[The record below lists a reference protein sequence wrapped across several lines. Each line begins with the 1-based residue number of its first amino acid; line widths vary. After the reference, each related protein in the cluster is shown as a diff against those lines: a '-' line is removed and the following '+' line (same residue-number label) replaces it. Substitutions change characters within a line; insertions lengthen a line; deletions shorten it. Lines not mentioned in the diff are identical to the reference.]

1 LSQSQRSQVSP
12 GQYRNFAAQGG
23 LVRGFRN
30 GASTDGGF
38 ATNVRLNP
46 RIPVYNMPAQ
56 YSRYAGQPPLGPPAS
71 PEFIENQQKQL
82 DWMETERIRKTTGPD
97 APSRKFSRIADQP
110 ASHATNIFP
119 SSYGT
124 GLPMVVEPIIE
135 HEQKSY
141 AVPPPPTI
149 EDAASADASELTPPN
164 LPIFDNLKSYPAP
177 TPLDYSGELE
187 KSHELLTEQRGTPYA
202 SFAEIMAK
210 RTKDVGND
218 EASAKW
224 MALAEAG
231 FTMAAGESPHALVNI
246 GKGGLKGVESLK
258 ESQQWIQGRKD
269 KNLALDIQL
278 KAAQVAHRDKT
289 EELATQRANGEIS
302 AQRANQ
308 EATAN
313 NNRLDL
319 QMTKINLETAFNN
332 ATLLQ
337 DRWKTLV
344 QLAEPPDIVQAFEF
358 WRKMPE
364 GDEKKLLENIITADA
379 DSKLATT
386 TNRQVGYFQKM
397 LDDMVY
403 VPGDQITPELIAQ
416 MKKEWARYPGANPLF
431 AAYLIGPYEA
441 SLKSG
446 GGDTGLHKGQ
456 DGTTTYRKVT
466 TDVPSGLF

>member
-1 LSQSQRSQVSP
+1 
-12 GQYRNFAAQGG
+12 
-23 LVRGFRN
+23 
-30 GASTDGGF
+30 
-38 ATNVRLNP
+38 
-46 RIPVYNMPAQ
+46 MPAQ

-124 GLPMVVEPIIE
+124 GLPRVVEPIIE

-149 EDAASADASELTPPN
+149 EDAASADASELTPPG
-164 LPIFDNLKSYPAP
+164 LPTFDNLKSYPAP

-278 KAAQVAHRDKT
+278 KAAEVAHRDKT

-456 DGTTTYRKVT
+456 DGTTTYRPEKVT